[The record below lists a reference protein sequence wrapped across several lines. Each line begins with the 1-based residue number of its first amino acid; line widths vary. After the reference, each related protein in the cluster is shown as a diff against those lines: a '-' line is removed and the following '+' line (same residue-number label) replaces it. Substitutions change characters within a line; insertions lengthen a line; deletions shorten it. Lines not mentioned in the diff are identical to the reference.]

1 MKTEPKQH
9 RRSTARD
16 SEGQHFASQGA
27 GQALNAETRA
37 VLEPRFGHNFGD
49 VRVFADGQADQL
61 AQGYQARAFTVGQD
75 VFFAHGEYA
84 PDSASGMGLLAHE
97 LTHTIQQRGAKF
109 DGRPLTVSQRGDA
122 GEREADAAASSVAS
136 GGTAHVHS
144 SSGGLSVQ
152 CFQGPDAEWQKNKAA
167 LEESRRFNNLQAI
180 PGLGNLVSLASAGV
194 GGAMAGYDYLTGDKD
209 NAAHQG
215 RRAESDLL
223 KAIPFFGENM
233 AMKDA
238 NQDQQ
243 AINDLES
250 GKATK
255 PTQTSTEQR
264 ANVGIPK
271 LNKSLE
277 DIWNFF

>member
-122 GEREADAAASSVAS
+122 GEREADAAASSVTS
-136 GGTAHVHS
+136 GGIAHVQA
-144 SSGGLSVQ
+144 SGGLSVQ
-152 CFQGPDAEWQKNKAA
+152 CFQGTDDEWRNNKDAHEQ
-167 LEESRRFNNLQAI
+167 SRNVSAVQAI
-180 PGLGNLVSLASAGV
+180 PGLGNIFSLGMAGAAGV
-194 GGAMAGYDYLTGDKD
+194 VAGVDYLTDD
-209 NAAHQG
+209 TRAAQSG
-215 RRAESDLL
+215 RMAESDLL
-223 KAIPFFGENM
+223 KAIPFFGNDM
-233 AMKDA
+233 AMRDA
-238 NQDQQ
+238 QRDQQ

-250 GKATK
+250 GKANK
-255 PTQTSTEQR
+255 PTESSRYQR
-264 ANVGIPK
+264 ENVGIPK

>member
-1 MKTEPKQH
+1 MKTEPKQQ

-49 VRVFADGQADQL
+49 VRVYADGQADQL
-61 AQGYQARAFTVGQD
+61 ARDFEARALTVGQD

-97 LTHTIQQRGAKF
+97 LTHTIQQRGAKSN
-109 DGRPLTVSQRGDA
+109 GKPLEVSQRGDA

-152 CFQGPDAEWQKNKAA
+152 CFQGPDAEWQENKAA
-167 LEESRRFNNLQAI
+167 HEQSRNVSAVQAI
-180 PGLGNLVSLASAGV
+180 PGLGNIFSLGMAGAAGV
-194 GGAMAGYDYLTGDKD
+194 VAGVDYLTDD
-209 NAAHQG
+209 TRAAQSG
-215 RRAESDLL
+215 RMAESDLL
-223 KAIPFFGENM
+223 KAIPFFGNDM
-233 AMKDA
+233 AMRDA
-238 NQDQQ
+238 QRDQQ

-250 GKATK
+250 GKANK
-255 PTQTSTEQR
+255 PTKSSRYQR
-264 ANVGIPK
+264 ENVGIPK

-277 DIWNFF
+277 DIWNWF